1 MSRPD
6 IPVYHSLDD
15 ARDALER
22 PVVPIGNFDGV
33 HLGHRAI
40 FDRANAIAEAAE
52 PEHPPVVGLT
62 FRPHPVRFFKPD
74 ADDFRLMSDAQKFH
88 HMGAAGLDAIV
99 ALSFDRDTAD
109 KPPEAFVRTIIDR
122 GLAARHVVV
131 GSNFRFGKNRAG
143 STEHLRRL
151 CAELE
156 IGCDVLEEVTHDGE
170 VISSTRIRELL
181 AEGEVGRA
189 ATLLGRPYALCGPV
203 VSGAG
208 RGRDL
213 GYPTANIDPENPVL
227 VPHGVYAS
235 RINWNGQRHVAATSI
250 GVRPTFEDDDAVT
263 VEAFVLDAPDDFD
276 LYDRRVELQLDDF
289 LRPELAFESSQEL
302 VDQMDEDVAS
312 IRAYYERQ

>member
-6 IPVYHSLDD
+6 IPVHDSLDD

-33 HLGHRAI
+33 HIGHRAI
-40 FDRANAIAEAAE
+40 FDRANAIAEKAK
-52 PEHPPVVGLT
+52 PENPPVVGLT

-74 ADDFRLMSDAQKFH
+74 ADDFRLMSDPQKFH
-88 HMGAAGLDAIV
+88 YMGAAGLDAVV
-99 ALSFDRDTAD
+99 ALPFDRDTAD
-109 KPPEAFVRTIIDR
+109 KPPEVFVQTILAD

-131 GSNFRFGKNRAG
+131 GSTFRFGKNRAG
-143 STEHLRRL
+143 STEDLRRL
-151 CAELE
+151 CAELD
-156 IGCDVLEEVTHDGE
+156 IGCDVLDELTHDGE
-170 VISSTRIRELL
+170 VISSTRIRDLL
-181 AEGEVGRA
+181 ADGDVGRA
-189 ATLLGRPYALCGPV
+189 ATLLGRPYALSGPV

-235 RINWNGQRHVAATSI
+235 RIKWNGQRHLAATSI
-250 GVRPTFEDDDAVT
+250 GVRPTFDDDDAIT

-276 LYDRRVELQLDDF
+276 LYDRHVELQIDDF
-289 LRPELAFESSQEL
+289 LRPELAFDSPQEL
-302 VDQMDEDVAS
+302 VEQMDEDVS
-312 IRAYYERQ
+312 SVRAYYERQ

>member
-6 IPVYHSLDD
+6 IPVYDRLDD

-52 PEHPPVVGLT
+52 PVNPPVVGLT

-88 HMGAAGLDAIV
+88 HMGTAGLDAVV
-99 ALSFDRDTAD
+99 ALSFDRNTAD
-109 KPPEAFVRTIIDR
+109 KPPEAFVRSIIDE
-122 GLAARHVVV
+122 GLDARHVVV
-131 GSNFRFGKNRAG
+131 GSNFRFGKDRAG
-143 STEHLRRL
+143 STEDLRRL
-151 CAELE
+151 CAELD
-156 IGCDVLEEVTHDGE
+156 IGCDVLDEVTHDGE

-181 AEGEVGRA
+181 ASGEVGDA
-189 ATLLGRPYALCGPV
+189 ATLLGRPYTLSGLV

-208 RGRDL
+208 RGSDL

-235 RINWNGQRHVAATSI
+235 RISWNGQRHLAATSI
-250 GVRPTFEDDDAVT
+250 GVRPTFKDEDAVT
-263 VEAFVLDAPDDFD
+263 VEAFVLDAPVDLD
-276 LYDRRVELQLDDF
+276 LYDQNVDLQLDEF
-289 LRPELAFESSQEL
+289 LRPELAFDSSEEL
-302 VDQMDEDVAS
+302 VDQMDEDVSS
-312 IRAYYERQ
+312 IRSYYEHQ